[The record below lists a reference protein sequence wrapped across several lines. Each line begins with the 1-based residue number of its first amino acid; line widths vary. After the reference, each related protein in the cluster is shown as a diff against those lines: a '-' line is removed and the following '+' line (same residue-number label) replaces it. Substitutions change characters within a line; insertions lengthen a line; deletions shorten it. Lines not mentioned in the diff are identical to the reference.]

1 MIEQAA
7 HVCETTIVQ
16 DAWARGQALT
26 IHGLVYAL
34 DDGRLRDLG
43 FDVRNAKDL
52 RSALVTALNGKP
64 RIREA

>member
-1 MIEQAA
+1 M
-7 HVCETTIVQ
+7 Q

-26 IHGLVYAL
+26 VHGLVYAL
-34 DDGRLRDLG
+34 EDGLLRDLG
-43 FDVRNAKDL
+43 FDVRNARDL